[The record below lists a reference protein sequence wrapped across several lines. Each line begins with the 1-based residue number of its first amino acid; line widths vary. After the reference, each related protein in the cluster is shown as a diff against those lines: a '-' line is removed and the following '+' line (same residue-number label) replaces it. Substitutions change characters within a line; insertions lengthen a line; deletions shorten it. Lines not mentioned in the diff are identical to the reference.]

1 MITRG
6 PVSPIALSN
15 RFRNVAPLE
24 IRHITRRL
32 GDFTEMIKQL
42 LVTLP
47 LYTSLGKHD
56 TVLLDAA
63 QERRADT

>member
-1 MITRG
+1 M
-6 PVSPIALSN
+6 
-15 RFRNVAPLE
+15 APLE